1 MTQRDR
7 SKGAA
12 PRDPTRRRA
21 ARAIGQAALL
31 PVLLPALAA
40 CAVELPGS
48 GAPARIYVLTP
59 KSTFPEDIPFADW
72 QLLVEAPTA
81 PAGISSSRIA
91 LRRQLLELNYFARAA
106 WTDSAPAMLQTLMIE
121 TFENTGKIVSVGRQ
135 VIGLRA
141 DFILKTDLREFQA
154 EYMDEK
160 MQPLPDGAPPYVRVR
175 LNAKLVAM
183 PRREIVASETW
194 EYRVQA
200 ESTEMDA
207 IIHAFDAAY
216 GSILKRM
223 VTWTLKRGEEIMAA
237 RRTSG

>member
-1 MTQRDR
+1 MTDRHLKRDDQPLLP
-7 SKGAA
+7 G
-12 PRDPTRRRA
+12 RRRA
-21 ARAIGQAALL
+21 AR
-31 PVLLPALAA
+31 VVALAAMLPFAGA

-59 KSTFPEDIPFADW
+59 KSTFPKDLPNVDW
-72 QLLVEAPTA
+72 QLLVESPNA

-91 LRRQLLELNYFARAA
+91 LRRKLVELNFFARAA

-121 TFENTGKIVSVGRQ
+121 SFENTGKIVSVGRQ

-154 EYMDEK
+154 EYMDED
-160 MQPLPDGAPPYVRVR
+160 MRPMAEGSAPYVRIR

-194 EYRVQA
+194 ERRLRA
-200 ESTEMDA
+200 DSPEMES
-207 IIHAFDAAY
+207 IIHAFDESY
-216 GSILKRM
+216 GRILKRM
-223 VTWTLKRGEEIMAA
+223 VSWTLREGEKIMQE
-237 RRTSG
+237 RRAES